1 MVVGGVGA
9 IVFSDVWFLDVTDGS
24 WNEVVYVWA
33 WQVTVMWEYVIH
45 VPHVARWLLYMVG
58 IQVDWDLMGQ
68 ETWLV
73 TCKAQL
79 IAVVDNER
87 NFVVGEV
94 I

>member
-1 MVVGGVGA
+1 
-9 IVFSDVWFLDVTDGS
+9 
-24 WNEVVYVWA
+24 
-33 WQVTVMWEYVIH
+33 
-45 VPHVARWLLYMVG
+45 
-58 IQVDWDLMGQ
+58 MGQ
-68 ETWLV
+68 ETGLV